1 MKTADATV
9 ISVNGTS
16 TAEELLQLCKIS
28 DEDLKVIKAF
38 GKPIIPKLEN
48 YVTFLSSLYHLTD
61 WYFMGYIFGG
71 IFATLYNDLVFLYMI
86 SFGRRRIGPAFANDK
101 NEPFNIV
108 KSPIKKEAR
117 NILSVLKSVSLICL
131 LLFLAGCSDTR
142 PFIRKAA
149 PDDLVQP
156 GRPEDRPNHQ
166 NVLTFFALGDWGT
179 GKGEQKAVA
188 AALGKN
194 VGEIPPG
201 RKVAPFVLG
210 LGDNVY
216 EKGLPGIG
224 SACAPQDSPQAWTE

>member
-16 TAEELLQLCKIS
+16 TAEELLELCKIG
-28 DEDLKVIKAF
+28 LACA
-38 GKPIIPKLEN
+38 
-48 YVTFLSSLYHLTD
+48 Y
-61 WYFMGYIFGG
+61 
-71 IFATLYNDLVFLYMI
+71 
-86 SFGRRRIGPAFANDK
+86 DK

-108 KSPIKKEAR
+108 KSPTKKEER

-149 PDDLVQP
+149 PDDMVQP
-156 GRPEDRPNHQ
+156 GRPEDRPNNQ

-194 VGEIPPG
+194 VGQIPPG

-216 EKGLPGIG
+216 EKGLLEGWDNPGALSLLDQTFILVSRQELPG
-224 SACAPQDSPQAWTE
+224 F